1 MGEKSELK
9 IRRAL
14 LSVSDK
20 TGVIDF
26 AYGLTAFNVEIIS
39 TGGTARA
46 LSQAKIKTTHI
57 EEITGYPELMGGRVK
72 TLHPAIHAALLAV
85 RDDPQHMRQME
96 EQNIQPIDLVAVN
109 LYPFS
114 QVINKRRVRLYEAIE
129 NIDIGGPTMIR
140 SSAKN
145 FYGVVAVVNPSHY
158 PAILKEME
166 MLGGRVS
173 LETRKRLAIEAFR
186 HTSEYDAMI
195 FNYLHEHIFDF
206 D

>member
-1 MGEKSELK
+1 MAEKLDLK

-20 TGVIDF
+20 RGIIDF
-26 AYGLTAFNVEIIS
+26 AYGLTAFNVELIS
-39 TGGTARA
+39 TGGTAQV
-46 LSQAKIKTTHI
+46 LGQAKIRVTHI
-57 EEITGYPELMGGRVK
+57 EEVTGYPELMGGRVK

-85 RDDPQHMRQME
+85 REDPQHMRQME

-109 LYPFS
+109 LYPFA
-114 QVINKRRVRLYEAIE
+114 QVIRKKRVRLSEAIE

-140 SSAKN
+140 SAAKN
-145 FYGVVAVVNPSHY
+145 FYGVVVVVNPEHY
-158 PAILKEME
+158 GAVLKEME
-166 MLGGRVS
+166 TLGGILS

-186 HTSEYDAMI
+186 HTGAYDETI
-195 FNYLHEHIFDF
+195 FHYLREHIFDH